1 MVANA
6 PAIIVVLL
14 YVHDHKAG
22 SHQSVEH
29 VTATMVPTQE
39 AILEKGG
46 WKKMHKMYSFPK
58 MISLLWHLQHVI
70 DKSKLIFSLI

>member
-14 YVHDHKAG
+14 DVHDHKAG

-29 VTATMVPTQE
+29 VTATMVPTEE

-46 WKKMHKMYSFPK
+46 
-58 MISLLWHLQHVI
+58 
-70 DKSKLIFSLI
+70 